1 MFGPFFSSLYYFP
14 SVACSLISDLKTF
27 LTEHRA
33 FISILKLSFHSFLS
47 CFIPSTMF
55 ISTLSY
61 QSFYFPLFPSL
72 LHLILFFLL
81 SFFYPTLITSPSFYF
96 SYLGICN
103 YYASF
108 LPLSLHTILRLT
120 FLRLHVLLSF
130 AVSDRNSNAVTY
142 PGQPSPNW
150 LAKCLESNAD
160 ANYWNAVAS
169 QSP

>member
-1 MFGPFFSSLYYFP
+1 MKDWPVRVPFRPNGLRITERKKKRKNKVSKTGGWSILRLCWFVYNCLDPFFPSLYYFP
-14 SVACSLISDLKTF
+14 SPACSLISHLKTF

-81 SFFYPTLITSPSFYF
+81 SFFYPILITSPSFYF
-96 SYLGICN
+96 FISWHL
-103 YYASF
+103 
-108 LPLSLHTILRLT
+108 
-120 FLRLHVLLSF
+120 
-130 AVSDRNSNAVTY
+130 
-142 PGQPSPNW
+142 
-150 LAKCLESNAD
+150 
-160 ANYWNAVAS
+160 
-169 QSP
+169 